1 VPPRGEVIHRLR
13 SLLKKGE
20 RKVEYV
26 NINDLVRSTVSLLN
40 SELIG
45 RDISLRLDLDHAP
58 LLTRGDSVQLQ
69 QVLLNLVMNAMDAMA
84 STPIAQRSIQISTG
98 GPQAGMVDVLVKD
111 RGHGI
116 RPKENGRLFEP
127 FYTTKNHGLGLG
139 LTLCSTIIQAHQG
152 RLTLANDEH
161 GGAIAKFS
169 LPVQQPTLHAA

>member
-1 VPPRGEVIHRLR
+1 MTLSDRL
-13 SLLKKGE
+13 SACC
-20 RKVEYV
+20 
-26 NINDLVRSTVSLLN
+26 

-58 LLTRGDSVQLQ
+58 FLTRGDS
-69 QVLLNLVMNAMDAMA
+69 AAAA
-84 STPIAQRSIQISTG
+84 SPAQSCHEYGRHGLDPPIAQRSIQISTG

-111 RGHGI
+111 RGPGI

-152 RLTLANDEH
+152 KLTLINDER

-169 LPVQQPTLHAA
+169 LPVQQLTHTA